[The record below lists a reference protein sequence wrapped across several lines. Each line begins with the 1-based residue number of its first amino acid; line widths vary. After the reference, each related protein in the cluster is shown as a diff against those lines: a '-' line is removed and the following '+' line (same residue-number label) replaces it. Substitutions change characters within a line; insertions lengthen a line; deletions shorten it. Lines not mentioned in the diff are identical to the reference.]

1 VIELPQVIEKG
12 DRDSIPRMLPVDSDG
27 FGLSARCKWV
37 DGVRAV
43 EDLTTGD
50 ADLTTVDEGPG
61 N

>member
-1 VIELPQVIEKG
+1 
-12 DRDSIPRMLPVDSDG
+12 MLPVDSDG